1 MRRAAIALRSLGS
14 RTASAVGLEGAFLL
28 LGTASMAV
36 ASSYISAAGPWF
48 TVGAV
53 SLLAGIALA
62 LPTRK
67 G

>member
-1 MRRAAIALRSLGS
+1 MKRAAAALRRLAGS
-14 RTASAVGLEGAFLL
+14 VTNGIGIEGAFLFA
-28 LGTASMAV
+28 GTCSLAV

-48 TVGAV
+48 VVGAV

>member
-1 MRRAAIALRSLGS
+1 MKRAAVALRSLLGS
-14 RTASAVGLEGAFLL
+14 VARAVGIEGVFLTI
-28 LGTASMAV
+28 GTCALAV

-48 TVGAV
+48 VVGAV
-53 SLLAGIALA
+53 SLLAGLALA